1 MIKTLRSVLLATLA
15 MVGGSVWAQESS
27 SNEATWE
34 ASSKDA
40 LTTVYVGNDLT
51 LKWEEG
57 GGDQAQKYSDNYV
70 YFYNGNR
77 VTVAGASSDVKL
89 QKIVFKFKTDTKT
102 GLVTCDS
109 NGKNVSTTG
118 ITNDNEALTTT
129 WEGEAESV
137 IFRAAQSTGVRY
149 IESITVTYEGSATV
163 VEKAPELKIT
173 QDGIADTYDMDQNG
187 VFVVYYENAGTAAAE
202 NAVLKLFVDDSENA
216 SKTIG
221 TLDIAATGFW
231 NAKYNLEGLEAGE
244 HLVYLE
250 LSADNAEAVKTEAK
264 TVTFTKKAPE
274 ATYRISAESVTVP
287 YDATSYP
294 VVAKLQNTSE
304 VDAAEVKVELR
315 KGISEVLATETVA
328 TLAAGAEQEVTL
340 TVGQDKFETGTK
352 TYHLYVN
359 DKYLANVEVTFEEAP
374 IEQVFDLAIIGI
386 DGSIDLAQEANS
398 VRVTVQNN
406 GNQDIAD
413 APVTLK
419 KGEDVLGTAT
429 VSAKAG
435 QQGWCQVPV
444 ATTGL
449 EAGEITVVAIVE
461 VEGDAMPDDNT
472 MGGVTITVKAIP
484 APEATFSV
492 SAENVE
498 VEFGA
503 KSFEIVATVKNT
515 SDDVNAKA
523 VEVKLLKGITEVETK
538 TIDELAAGAETTVT
552 FTVDEIGEAGK
563 TANYYVQVANKA
575 QAEVVVTFKEEVL
588 PEVKD
593 LAIVEVIGT
602 LDQAQETNAVRV
614 TVENRGNVD
623 ITDAAVTLKNGENV
637 LGTATV
643 SAKAGEQSFC
653 MVPVDAAAL
662 EAGELAVV
670 ATVEVEGDAEPKD
683 NTMEVKLTVKA
694 IPAPEA
700 TFSVTA
706 EAVEVEAG
714 AEQYEV
720 AVVVKNTSAVDAE
733 NVEVQL
739 YDQTTVV
746 ATETIAELKAGQETT
761 VTFKLDNTNE
771 PGTKKEMTVIVAK
784 DGTQVTVNF
793 LEPDVEDYVD
803 LAVVAISGEIDLANA
818 TSDVWVFVQNQG
830 TISVENAVVT
840 LTVGDNVLTKNITIG
855 AGKSQICTFAVSSEG
870 LVAGQQ
876 DVVAKIEAENDVD
889 LDNNE
894 FSKSLN
900 VKADD
905 TTGIDD
911 IEAAFGQNVKI
922 FTLGGQKVQSLS
934 RGGIFIIN
942 GKKVMVK

>member
-57 GGDQAQKYSDNYV
+57 GGDMAQKYSDNYV

-89 QKIVFKFKTDTKT
+89 QKIVFKFKTDTKN

-129 WEGEAESV
+129 WEGEAASV
-137 IFRAAQSTGVRY
+137 IFRAAQGTGVRY
-149 IESITVTYEGSATV
+149 IESITVTYEGSAPV

-173 QDGIADTYDMDQNG
+173 QDGIADTYDMDQNS

-202 NAVLKLFVDDSENA
+202 NAVLKLFVDGNENA

-221 TLDIAATGFW
+221 TLDIAGTGFW

-244 HLVYLE
+244 HQVYLE

-274 ATYRISAESVTVP
+274 ATYSISAESVTVP
-287 YDATSYP
+287 YDATSYA

-315 KGISEVLATETVA
+315 KGVSEVLATETVA
-328 TLAAGAEQEVTL
+328 TLAAGAEENVTL
-340 TVGQDKFETGTK
+340 TVEQDKFETGTK
-352 TYHLYVN
+352 KYYLYVN
-359 DKYLANVEVTFEEAP
+359 DKYLADVEVTFEEAP

-386 DGSIDLAQEANS
+386 DGSIDLANETNQ
-398 VRVTVQNN
+398 VRITVKNN
-406 GNQDIAD
+406 GNQDITD
-413 APVTLK
+413 AIVKLYA
-419 KGEDVLGTAT
+419 GEKLLGEST
-429 VSAKAG
+429 VSAKVEQKG
-435 QQGWCQVPV
+435 FCYVTV
-444 ATTGL
+444 ASEGV
-449 EAGEITVVAIVE
+449 EADELAVKAVVE
-461 VEGDAMPDDNT
+461 VADDANIEDNT
-472 MGGVTITVKAIP
+472 MEATLTVKAVP

-503 KSFEIVATVKNT
+503 ENFEIVATVKNT

-602 LDQAQETNAVRV
+602 IDQAQEANSVRV

-653 MVPVDAAAL
+653 MVPVDAASL

-700 TFSVTA
+700 TFSVSA
-706 EAVEVEAG
+706 EAVDVEAG
-714 AEQYEV
+714 AEQFEV
-720 AVVVKNTSAVDAE
+720 AVVVKNTSDVDAKD
-733 NVEVQL
+733 VEVQL
-739 YDQTTVV
+739 YDQANVV

-784 DGTQVTVNF
+784 NAGTQVTINF
-793 LEPDVEDYVD
+793 LEPEVEDYVD
-803 LAVVAISGEIDLANA
+803 LAVVAISGEIDLANT

-830 TISVENAVVT
+830 TVSVEDAVVT
-840 LTVGDNVLTKNITIG
+840 LTAGDQVLTMNVTIG
-855 AGKSQICTFAVSSEG
+855 AGKTQICTFAVSSEG
-870 LVAGQQ
+870 LEAGQLE
-876 DVVAKIEAENDVD
+876 VVATIETEDDVD
-889 LDNNE
+889 LENTE

-900 VKADD
+900 VKADE
-905 TTGIDD
+905 TTDIDN

-934 RGGIFIIN
+934 RGGIYIIN

>member
-1 MIKTLRSVLLATLA
+1 M
-15 MVGGSVWAQESS
+15 
-27 SNEATWE
+27 
-34 ASSKDA
+34 
-40 LTTVYVGNDLT
+40 
-51 LKWEEG
+51 
-57 GGDQAQKYSDNYV
+57 
-70 YFYNGNR
+70 
-77 VTVAGASSDVKL
+77 TVAGASSDVKL
-89 QKIVFKFKTDTKT
+89 QKIVFKFKTDTKN

-129 WEGEAESV
+129 WEGEAASV
-137 IFRAAQSTGVRY
+137 IFRAAQGTGVRY
-149 IESITVTYEGSATV
+149 IESITVTYEGSAPV

-173 QDGIADTYDMDQNG
+173 QDGIADTYDMDQNS

-202 NAVLKLFVDDSENA
+202 NAVLKLFVDGNENA

-221 TLDIAATGFW
+221 TLDIAGTGFW

-244 HLVYLE
+244 HQVYLE

-274 ATYRISAESVTVP
+274 ATYSISAESVTVP
-287 YDATSYP
+287 YDATSYA

-315 KGISEVLATETVA
+315 KGVSEVLATETVA
-328 TLAAGAEQEVTL
+328 TLAAGAEENVTL
-340 TVGQDKFETGTK
+340 TVEQDKFETGTK
-352 TYHLYVN
+352 KYYLYVN
-359 DKYLANVEVTFEEAP
+359 DKYLADVEVTFEEAP

-386 DGSIDLAQEANS
+386 DGSIDLANETNQ
-398 VRVTVQNN
+398 VRITVKNN
-406 GNQDIAD
+406 GNQDITD
-413 APVTLK
+413 AIVKLYA
-419 KGEDVLGTAT
+419 GEKLLGEST
-429 VSAKAG
+429 VSAKVEQKG
-435 QQGWCQVPV
+435 FCYVTV
-444 ATTGL
+444 ASEGV
-449 EAGEITVVAIVE
+449 EADELAVKAVVE
-461 VEGDAMPDDNT
+461 VADDANIEDNT
-472 MGGVTITVKAIP
+472 MEATLTVKAVP

-503 KSFEIVATVKNT
+503 ESFEIVATVKNT

-538 TIDELAAGAETTVT
+538 TINELAAGAETTVT

-602 LDQAQETNAVRV
+602 IDQAQEANSVRV

-653 MVPVDAAAL
+653 MVPVDAASL

-700 TFSVTA
+700 TFSVSA
-706 EAVEVEAG
+706 EAVDVEAG
-714 AEQYEV
+714 AEQFEV
-720 AVVVKNTSAVDAE
+720 AVVVKNTSDVDAKD
-733 NVEVQL
+733 VEVQL
-739 YDQTTVV
+739 YDQANVV

-784 DGTQVTVNF
+784 NAGTQVTINF
-793 LEPDVEDYVD
+793 LEPEVEDYVD
-803 LAVVAISGEIDLANA
+803 LAVVAISGEIDLANT

-830 TISVENAVVT
+830 TVSVEDAVVT
-840 LTVGDNVLTKNITIG
+840 LTAGDQVLTMNVTIG
-855 AGKSQICTFAVSSEG
+855 AGKTQICTFAVSSEG
-870 LVAGQQ
+870 LEAGQLE
-876 DVVAKIEAENDVD
+876 VVATIETEDDVD
-889 LDNNE
+889 LENNE

-900 VKADD
+900 VKADE
-905 TTGIDD
+905 TTDIDN

-934 RGGIFIIN
+934 RGGIYIIN

>member
-57 GGDQAQKYSDNYV
+57 GGDMAQKYSDNYV

-89 QKIVFKFKTDTKT
+89 QKIVFKFKTDTKN

-137 IFRAAQSTGVRY
+137 IFRAAQGTGVRY
-149 IESITVTYEGSATV
+149 IESITVTYEGSAPV

-173 QDGIADTYDMDQNG
+173 QDGIADTYDMDQNS

-202 NAVLKLFVDDSENA
+202 NAVLKLFVDDNENA

-221 TLDIAATGFW
+221 TLNIAATGFW

-244 HLVYLE
+244 HQVYLE

-274 ATYRISAESVTVP
+274 ATYSITAESVTVP
-287 YDATSYP
+287 YDATSYA

-340 TVGQDKFETGTK
+340 TVEQDKFETGTK
-352 TYHLYVN
+352 TYYLYVN

-386 DGSIDLAQEANS
+386 DGSIDLANETNQ
-398 VRVTVQNN
+398 VRITVKNN

-413 APVTLK
+413 AFVKLYA
-419 KGEDVLGTAT
+419 GEKLLGEST
-429 VSAKAG
+429 VSAKVEQTG
-435 QQGWCQVPV
+435 FCYV
-444 ATTGL
+444 AVASEGL
-449 EAGEITVVAIVE
+449 PAGELAVKAVVE
-461 VEGDAMPDDNT
+461 VADDANIEDNT
-472 MGGVTITVKAIP
+472 MVATLTVKAVP

-503 KSFEIVATVKNT
+503 ENFEIVATVKNT

-602 LDQAQETNAVRV
+602 IDQAQEANSVRV

-653 MVPVDAAAL
+653 MVPVDAASL

-720 AVVVKNTSAVDAE
+720 AVVVKNTSDVDAE

-739 YDQTTVV
+739 YDQATVV

-784 DGTQVTVNF
+784 NAGTQVTINF
-793 LEPDVEDYVD
+793 LEPEVEDYVD
-803 LAVVAISGEIDLANA
+803 LAVVAISGEIDLANT

-830 TISVENAVVT
+830 TVSVEDAVVT
-840 LTVGDNVLTKNITIG
+840 LTAGDQVLTMNVTIG
-855 AGKSQICTFAVSSEG
+855 AGKTQICTFAVSSEG
-870 LVAGQQ
+870 LEAGQLE
-876 DVVAKIEAENDVD
+876 VVATIETEDDVD
-889 LDNNE
+889 LENNE

-900 VKADD
+900 VKADE
-905 TTGIDD
+905 TTDIDN

-934 RGGIFIIN
+934 RGGIYIIN

>member
-57 GGDQAQKYSDNYV
+57 GGDMAQKYSDNYV

-89 QKIVFKFKTDTKT
+89 QKIVFKFKTDTKN

-129 WEGEAESV
+129 WEGEAASV
-137 IFRAAQSTGVRY
+137 IFRAAQGTGVRY
-149 IESITVTYEGSATV
+149 IESITVTYEGSAPV

-173 QDGIADTYDMDQNG
+173 QDGIADTYDMDQNS

-202 NAVLKLFVDDSENA
+202 NAVLKLFVDGNENA

-221 TLDIAATGFW
+221 TLDIAGTGFW

-244 HLVYLE
+244 HQVYLE

-274 ATYRISAESVTVP
+274 ATYSISAESVTVP
-287 YDATSYP
+287 YDATSYA

-315 KGISEVLATETVA
+315 KGVSEVLATETVA
-328 TLAAGAEQEVTL
+328 TLAAGAEENVTL
-340 TVGQDKFETGTK
+340 TVEQDKFETGTK
-352 TYHLYVN
+352 KYYLYVN
-359 DKYLANVEVTFEEAP
+359 DKYLADVEVTFEEAP

-386 DGSIDLAQEANS
+386 DGSIDLANETNQ
-398 VRVTVQNN
+398 VRITVKNN
-406 GNQDIAD
+406 GNQDITD
-413 APVTLK
+413 AIVKLYA
-419 KGEDVLGTAT
+419 GEKLLGEST
-429 VSAKAG
+429 VSAKVEQKG
-435 QQGWCQVPV
+435 FCYVTV
-444 ATTGL
+444 ASEGV
-449 EAGEITVVAIVE
+449 EADELAVKAVVE
-461 VEGDAMPDDNT
+461 VADDANIEDNT
-472 MGGVTITVKAIP
+472 MEATLTVKAVP

-503 KSFEIVATVKNT
+503 ESFEIVATVKNT

-538 TIDELAAGAETTVT
+538 TINELAAGAETTVT

-602 LDQAQETNAVRV
+602 IDQAQEANSVRV

-653 MVPVDAAAL
+653 MVPVDAASL

-700 TFSVTA
+700 TFSVSA
-706 EAVEVEAG
+706 EAVDVEAG
-714 AEQYEV
+714 AEQFEV
-720 AVVVKNTSAVDAE
+720 AVVVKNTSDVDAKD
-733 NVEVQL
+733 VEVQL
-739 YDQTTVV
+739 YDQANVV

-784 DGTQVTVNF
+784 NAGTQVTINF
-793 LEPDVEDYVD
+793 LEPEVEDYVD
-803 LAVVAISGEIDLANA
+803 LAVVAISGEIDLANT

-830 TISVENAVVT
+830 TVSVEDAVVT
-840 LTVGDNVLTKNITIG
+840 LTAGDQVLTMNVTIG
-855 AGKSQICTFAVSSEG
+855 AGKTQICTFAVSSEG
-870 LVAGQQ
+870 LEAGQLE
-876 DVVAKIEAENDVD
+876 VVATIETEDDVD
-889 LDNNE
+889 LENNE

-900 VKADD
+900 VKADE
-905 TTGIDD
+905 TTDIDN

-934 RGGIFIIN
+934 RGGIYIIN